1 MKLSIAAAALTAYSA
16 AALSIP
22 ARDAQPSL
30 RTIEL
35 SPGNVKQVTE
45 EQKFDLLA
53 QGTNLIDITED
64 LDASPIKQNVAAATF
79 PASVTHQSSIT
90 PLLPLLSTASMRAT
104 LEPLTQFRNRYF
116 NSTYGAQSSEWL
128 LKTARDIVSA
138 SGAVNATVEAFGHSF
153 LQSSIIA
160 RIPGRSEKTIV
171 LGAHQDS
178 INSRDA
184 DRVNNRAPGADD
196 DGSGTVTILEALR
209 VVLTD
214 EAVRTGNAPNT
225 LELHWYAAEEGG
237 LLGSVDIWKKY
248 KAEGRDVKAMLQQD
262 MTGYSKGTTDKG
274 KPEVVGVITDYVD
287 AGLTEFITKVVDAYC
302 DIGYVRTECGYG
314 CSDHASAYR
323 NGYPSAFVFES
334 DFTDDSPYIHTS
346 QDTLETVNF
355 DHMLQHAKLTVG
367 FAYELAFA
375 TDL

>member
-1 MKLSIAAAALTAYSA
+1 MKLFIVATALAACSA
-16 AALSIP
+16 SALSIP
-22 ARDAQPSL
+22 ARDAPPSL

-35 SPGNVKQVTE
+35 SPGNIKQVTE
-45 EQKFDLLA
+45 EQKFELLA

-64 LDASPIKQNVAAATF
+64 LDAPSIKKNVAAVTF
-79 PASVTHQSSIT
+79 PATVTQQSAIT

-104 LEPLTQFRNRYF
+104 LTPFTQFQNRYF
-116 NSTYGAQSSEWL
+116 NSTYGAQSSAWL
-128 LKTARDIVSA
+128 LKTVKDVVSA
-138 SGAVNATVEAFGHSF
+138 SGAVNVTVEAFGHSF
-153 LQSSIIA
+153 LQSSVIA
-160 RIPGRSEKTIV
+160 RIPGRSAKTVV

-178 INSRDA
+178 INSRNA

-209 VVLTD
+209 VLLTD
-214 EAVRTGNAPNT
+214 ENVRTGSAPNT
-225 LELHWYAAEEGG
+225 LEFHWYAAEEGG

-248 KAEGRDVKAMLQQD
+248 KAEGKDVKAMLQQD
-262 MTGYSKGTTDKG
+262 MTGYSKGTTDQG

-287 AGLTEFITKVVDAYC
+287 AGLTDFITKVIDAYC

-334 DFTDDSPYIHTS
+334 AFENDSPYIHSS

-355 DHMLQHAKLTVG
+355 EHMLQHAKLTLG

-375 TDL
+375 AGL